1 MDLNG
6 ILTYILQRR
15 RNMEGVISQ
24 IISALSPSA
33 LPVVV
38 LCLGGLYL
46 WFRFGRMEKDRQET
60 KTARDNDSQEIH
72 DKLLTHDF
80 KLAELAG
87 IVELHK
93 DKLDSINKQLTIV
106 NTELVKLN
114 VQVEHLA
121 KALERQNEI
130 MLKQLNGVNNG

>member
-1 MDLNG
+1 
-6 ILTYILQRR
+6 
-15 RNMEGVISQ
+15 MEGIVSQ
-24 IISALSPSA
+24 ILGALSPSA
-33 LPVVV
+33 LPIVIVII
-38 LCLGGLYL
+38 GIAYLYFKFNKL
-46 WFRFGRMEKDRQET
+46 EKDRDTT
-60 KTARDNDSQEIH
+60 KSARDSDSQEIH

-87 IVELHK
+87 IVELHR
-93 DKLDSINKQLTIV
+93 DKLDSIDKQLTIV